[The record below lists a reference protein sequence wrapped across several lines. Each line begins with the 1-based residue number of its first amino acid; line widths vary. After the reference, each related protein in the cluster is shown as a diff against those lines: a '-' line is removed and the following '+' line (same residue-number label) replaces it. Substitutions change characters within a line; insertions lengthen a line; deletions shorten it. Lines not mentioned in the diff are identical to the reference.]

1 MALMSSFF
9 KGKKTNSDITFSD
22 DPLTLKALNQL
33 IPVRNLSDDKL
44 ESFALEHKPEILPKG
59 HVLFK
64 INETSNTAI
73 FLLKGSVSIS
83 DENGKTFNIDASE
96 VKAKFP
102 LSSGRKHTTTATAT
116 TEINILRVSQKVMA
130 INSIKPNP
138 SKLVI
143 PNHLS
148 NNQLLHTFVQH
159 FVDDDLE
166 VPSLPSIAIKLR
178 TAMQNEIGI
187 EEAVKIIQLD
197 PVISAKL
204 IEVANCPL
212 YVCLHPAKSC
222 FEAVQRIGL
231 NATRNL
237 VISLSIK
244 NIFSSK
250 SPLIKKQLDHQW
262 KKSIYLSSLCF
273 ILASADKQI
282 IPEEALL
289 AGLVADIG
297 TIPFLNFVAK
307 LPADYYNEEEIN
319 QAIPVVKGVVGSTI
333 LENWGFAEEFI
344 KIPLT
349 SEDWHYH
356 GEENITYSDI
366 VILSRLHSK
375 IGQKSSNL
383 PAITSIPAASKLKS
397 ITLSPENS
405 LSILHDAK
413 DKINET
419 LQTFST

>member
-1 MALMSSFF
+1 MSLMSSFF
-9 KGKKTNSDITFSD
+9 KGKKTNTDTIH
-22 DPLTLKALNQL
+22 LTDELSLELLNQL
-33 IPVRNLSDDKL
+33 IPIRNLSNDKL
-44 ESFALEHKPEILPKG
+44 ESFALEHKAEVLPKG
-59 HVLFK
+59 EILFK
-64 INETSNTAI
+64 INESSNTAI
-73 FLLKGSVSIS
+73 FLLKGTVSIA
-83 DENGKTFNIDASE
+83 DENGKTFNIDATE

-102 LSSGRKHTTTATAT
+102 LSSGQRHTTTATAI

-130 INSIKPNP
+130 INSQKPNHT
-138 SKLVI
+138 KLEI
-143 PNHLS
+143 PQHLS
-148 NNQLLHTFVQH
+148 TNRLLQTFAQQ
-159 FVDDDLE
+159 FIDDELE
-166 VPSLPSIAIKLR
+166 VPSLPRIAIKLR
-178 TAMQNEIGI
+178 KAMKNEIGI
-187 EEAVKIIQLD
+187 EEAVRIIQLD

-244 NIFSSK
+244 SIFSSK
-250 SPLIKKQLDHQW
+250 SPLIKKQLDQQW
-262 KKSIYLSSLCF
+262 KRSVYLSSLCF
-273 ILASADKQI
+273 VLASADKQI
-282 IPEEALL
+282 NPEEALL

-297 TIPFLNFVAK
+297 TVPFLNFVAK
-307 LPADYYNEEEIN
+307 LPADYYNEEEIK
-319 QAIPVVKGVVGSTI
+319 QAIPVVKGIVGSTI
-333 LENWGFAEEFI
+333 LEKWDFAEDFI
-344 KIPLT
+344 KIPLI

-356 GEENITYSDI
+356 GEDHITYADI

-375 IGQKSSNL
+375 IGQKLSHL

-413 DKINET
+413 DKINAT
-419 LQTFST
+419 LKTFSA